1 MSKNTKRCHPRRKR
15 ITLQQIFP
23 LLPLIPK
30 VIHTHFRWALARV
43 NSGLYEIE
51 DLRQEGILGIIRAI
65 QKYDPKL
72 GNLETYARW
81 HIRGRI
87 GRFLWQNSFPN
98 IIVPRDTK
106 TRATFFPI
114 DEPISKDHPP
124 TATNF
129 ISLRD
134 YHKAISDREH
144 QASVRKLALLVL
156 KEIPSPK
163 KGIISRY
170 FGICTCKNNRSTH
183 HHPPMTLP
191 QIGKQKG
198 VSRETIRRELRETL
212 VRLKR
217 KRNKAIQRIRKEWK
231 SL

>member
-1 MSKNTKRCHPRRKR
+1 MSKNIKRSRPRGKR
-15 ITLQQIFP
+15 IILKQIFP

-51 DLRQEGILGIIRAI
+51 DLHQEGILGIIRAI

-98 IIVPRDTK
+98 IIIPRDTK
-106 TRATFFPI
+106 TRATFLPI
-114 DEPISKDHPP
+114 DERISKDHPP
-124 TATNF
+124 ITNF

-134 YHKAISDREH
+134 YHKTTSDRER
-144 QASVRKLALLVL
+144 QASVRKLVLLVL

-163 KGIISRY
+163 KRIISKY
-170 FGICTCKNNRSTH
+170 FGICTCKNNGSAH
-183 HHPPMTLP
+183 HHSPMTLR
-191 QIGKQKG
+191 QIGKQRG
-198 VSRETIRRELRETL
+198 LSRETIRRELRESL

-217 KRNKAIQRIRKEWK
+217 KRNKAIRQIRNEWK